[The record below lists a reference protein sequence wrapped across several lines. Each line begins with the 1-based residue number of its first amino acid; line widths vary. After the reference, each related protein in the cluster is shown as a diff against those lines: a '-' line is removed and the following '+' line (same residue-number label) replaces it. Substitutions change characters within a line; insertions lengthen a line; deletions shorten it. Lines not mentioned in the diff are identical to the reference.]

1 MTSTTA
7 TELSTQVYQVFIK
20 ATPEA
25 IWDALIKP
33 EFTTRYFHG
42 GRVETTGEAG
52 APMRM
57 FGPDGATWG
66 DEIIQESDPP
76 RRLVVGWRSLY
87 DPELAAEQRSRITW
101 EIEPRDGGVCLV
113 TLVHDQLENS
123 PLTAGRVSGEG
134 WMGVHQRPQDAA
146 RDRPARCSERGVRGA
161 CWNCGSMRTAC
172 AALVALLVVAAGT
185 APAATPRLAI
195 VDCDDAARQRRAA
208 GRHALRAAPRALVG
222 LEGQEARALRRRA
235 LPVPDQAPD
244 LHPGGR
250 ARVHDRGP
258 ADVAPAGGDGLGQPR
273 RCAARDRPRRARPA
287 LSRRRQAERVARLP
301 RGLLRRRVRRAS
313 RS

>member
-52 APMRM
+52 TPMRM

-87 DPELAAEQRSRITW
+87 DAEMAAEERSRITW
-101 EIEPRDGGVCLV
+101 EIEPRDDGVCLV
-113 TLVHDQLENS
+113 TLVHDQLEHS
-123 PLTAGRVSGEG
+123 PLTARSVSGEG
-134 WMGVHQRPQDAA
+134 WMRVISGLKTLLETGRPM
-146 RDRPARCSERGVRGA
+146 P
-161 CWNCGSMRTAC
+161 
-172 AALVALLVVAAGT
+172 
-185 APAATPRLAI
+185 
-195 VDCDDAARQRRAA
+195 
-208 GRHALRAAPRALVG
+208 
-222 LEGQEARALRRRA
+222 
-235 LPVPDQAPD
+235 
-244 LHPGGR
+244 
-250 ARVHDRGP
+250 
-258 ADVAPAGGDGLGQPR
+258 
-273 RCAARDRPRRARPA
+273 
-287 LSRRRQAERVARLP
+287 
-301 RGLLRRRVRRAS
+301 
-313 RS
+313 